1 MSRRGI
7 QEEIPAPL
15 NTALEG
21 QTDSTQV
28 SKQPGCWKVPKHG
41 GERLKE
47 TAVLALVQTPVP
59 SLIVGGLGEVS
70 LLTSLHLGLLIY

>member
-47 TAVLALVQTPVP
+47 GSILDRKCRGDHVQEEGKGRP
-59 SLIVGGLGEVS
+59 S
-70 LLTSLHLGLLIY
+70 